1 MVAGI
6 VLKLNQSN
14 DVLPALSILQ
24 ENATTLEQIMSNIS
38 LLAIAIGVLVA
49 CVSGFGLFGAL
60 CEVRCI
66 LITYAVFVI
75 ILLAMEIAAVALGF
89 MMRNKINETVKEEML
104 TLLEENYVDDSL
116 NSSNPISNKWNLLFL
131 NFNCCAVNP
140 VTGVNNDFDETP
152 WCTTEGEC
160 HDVNAQIPK
169 TCCVG
174 VNASNFEEK
183 AQSSCFI
190 YLTSGF
196 KTTGCFDRIKE
207 LIQAYSVVV
216 IGISLAIMIIE
227 IVAIVFAI
235 ILFRQIH
242 LQNKI
247 I

>member
-38 LLAIAIGVLVA
+38 LLAIVIGVLVA

-140 VTGVNNDFDETP
+140 VTGVHNDFDETP
-152 WCTTEGEC
+152 WCTTEGKC

-174 VNASNFEEK
+174 EK
-183 AQSSCFI
+183 EAQPSCDV
-190 YLTSGF
+190 YVTSGF